1 MLTALTQFIN
11 NSHKVES
18 QFMLMMRNLLT
29 VALILSAYCE
39 AGTLRRNADGFEVVG
54 GGSIHES
61 VEVEEPRRELIQEE
75 DLVGDEI
82 VEDLTDGSGAVKEY
96 INDDRDYVSNRDRF
110 MIEYKFSYINPKRIR
125 YCRLIQKQAAVINPH
140 HAHPHNSHFNLPS
153 QPMAMA
159 TRLPTN

>member
-1 MLTALTQFIN
+1 
-11 NSHKVES
+11 
-18 QFMLMMRNLLT
+18 MLMMRNLLT

-110 MIEYKFSYINPKRIR
+110 YDSQYM
-125 YCRLIQKQAAVINPH
+125 LIIVLVHKC
-140 HAHPHNSHFNLPS
+140 
-153 QPMAMA
+153 
-159 TRLPTN
+159 

>member
-1 MLTALTQFIN
+1 
-11 NSHKVES
+11 
-18 QFMLMMRNLLT
+18 MLMMRNLLT

-75 DLVGDEI
+75 EI

-110 MIEYKFSYINPKRIR
+110 YDS
-125 YCRLIQKQAAVINPH
+125 
-140 HAHPHNSHFNLPS
+140 
-153 QPMAMA
+153 
-159 TRLPTN
+159 